1 MRYIL
6 SDFSKFSQV
15 SVTDGKIELN
25 FIVNIEK
32 HIADLF
38 KELKNLKLFL

>member
-15 SVTDGKIELN
+15 SVIDDKIELN

-32 HIADLF
+32 YIADLF